1 MELFDETRGP
11 LPGSVT
17 SNRKF
22 AIQYMRSHGFEV
34 KYDPNKY
41 KYYLRG
47 ELVGWSYDNIMYLH
61 PVMPSL
67 LLMDIL
73 PMRRAIEIPFGL
85 PSLEMHKR
93 LRETVNE
100 LKNSSESYDDLI
112 KGDRAKKVRDY
123 FNRKKDDAERL
134 DRVLEYRKFL
144 DGSSV

>member
-1 MELFDETRGP
+1 MKIPSHNWVIKYLQDRG
-11 LPGSVT
+11 LEVILNFT
-17 SNRKF
+17 SD
-22 AIQYMRSHGFEV
+22 HV
-34 KYDPNKY
+34 KHWVIKWQ
-41 KYYLRG
+41 G
-47 ELVGWSYDNIMYLH
+47 ELVGWSYDNIMYLY

-100 LKNSSESYDDLI
+100 LKNSSESYDELI
-112 KGDRAKKVRDY
+112 KRYRAKKVRDY
-123 FNRKKDDAERL
+123 FNRKKDEAERL

-144 DGSSV
+144 DRSSV